1 MYVYNNEMKHFIYA
15 IIGYLIGV
23 IVLIGLAINMEPL
36 DTLREG
42 ILITPF
48 SEDYSNGKATLNDNF
63 AELEN
68 EHNETTEDIDSQFVQ
83 DYLGI
88 PDEIDDNGYL
98 WRYFTDEEETSF
110 ILVNFDNDELVQEL
124 SKID

>member
-1 MYVYNNEMKHFIYA
+1 
-15 IIGYLIGV
+15 
-23 IVLIGLAINMEPL
+23 MEPL